1 MDYKVFVFSDEVLK
15 GRLKFD
21 YELFNQICLYNLVNI
36 TYFQVDKYDEK
47 KRLCSDRREPY
58 CFLRE

>member
-47 KRLCSDRREPY
+47 KTL
-58 CFLRE
+58 F